1 MIALDNW
8 LIALASIALS
18 PFLLVVLL
26 IMVLASTGCSLGI
39 REKYVQVLL
48 AIFEWGR
55 IRIEKS
61 ETESGRNSV
70 DGDLEREDGGEGD
83 FPLTPNSSS
92 ANLLARQMEAHSH
105 YDSAVDGSGRKS
117 IRSGFTLSDAYD
129 YCKWGMEAITE
140 DQVTKSFEA
149 EEINSWNLLTRTN
162 MNYHYISV
170 RLTIVWC
177 LGFLFRYFILMPFR
191 LLITVI
197 GVLWL
202 TTCMAFTG
210 YLPNGPLKRRVNQY
224 VNLMCFR
231 IVSRGFSAIIR
242 FHDPQNKAKEGGIC
256 VANHTTPIDVIIL
269 SVDNCYNLIGQRHHG
284 FLGFLQRAL
293 SRAANHIWFERSE
306 TKDRMAVSQRLKDH
320 VTVPHNLPVLVFPEG
335 TCINNTTVMMFKK
348 GCFEVDCP
356 IYPVAIKYDPRFGD
370 AFWNSSEQ
378 SMVQYLLMMMTSW
391 AIVCDVWYLPPMRRK
406 EGEDA
411 AMFAARVKNEIAN
424 KGGLVELDW
433 DGQLKRQNVKV
444 EWKQI
449 QQKIFSERIKFE

>member
-26 IMVLASTGCSLGI
+26 IM
-39 REKYVQVLL
+39 VLL

-177 LGFLFRYFILMPFR
+177 LGFLFRYFILMP
-191 LLITVI
+191 
-197 GVLWL
+197 
-202 TTCMAFTG
+202 
-210 YLPNGPLKRRVNQY
+210 
-224 VNLMCFR
+224 
-231 IVSRGFSAIIR
+231 SA
-242 FHDPQNKAKEGGIC
+242 C
-256 VANHTTPIDVIIL
+256 
-269 SVDNCYNLIGQRHHG
+269 
-284 FLGFLQRAL
+284 
-293 SRAANHIWFERSE
+293 
-306 TKDRMAVSQRLKDH
+306 
-320 VTVPHNLPVLVFPEG
+320 
-335 TCINNTTVMMFKK
+335 
-348 GCFEVDCP
+348 
-356 IYPVAIKYDPRFGD
+356 
-370 AFWNSSEQ
+370 SSP
-378 SMVQYLLMMMTSW
+378 SS
-391 AIVCDVWYLPPMRRK
+391 ASS
-406 EGEDA
+406 G
-411 AMFAARVKNEIAN
+411 
-424 KGGLVELDW
+424 
-433 DGQLKRQNVKV
+433 
-444 EWKQI
+444 
-449 QQKIFSERIKFE
+449 